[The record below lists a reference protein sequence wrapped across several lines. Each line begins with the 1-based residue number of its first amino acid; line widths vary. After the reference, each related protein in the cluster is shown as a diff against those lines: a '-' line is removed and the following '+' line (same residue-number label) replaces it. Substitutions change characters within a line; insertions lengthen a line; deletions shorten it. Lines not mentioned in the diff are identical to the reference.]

1 MEPAIETT
9 QSPIVHVHKLF
20 ALNFHTKSD
29 CFALYFKKNMIRTG
43 ASCGGP
49 DGAKGLE
56 SAINRIKHF
65 GDEWKDPSKDH
76 DLSGWVRVRLVILYP
91 HTWSFADVDRLLLSF
106 QEKSNLDG
114 KLTIEFFANSCNT
127 ASCHKMIAGL
137 SSPLLPAKI
146 KRIVVKG
153 GLSPNKPS
161 RRREREVF
169 PDPEMCK
176 HALAPILKSTSSCL
190 KCLNMTEI
198 SFDRASFQHVANA
211 LQVTSA
217 NVEFRSCKFDKA
229 ATAMFIKI
237 YTSTTTPLQS
247 LSLTMSKRCI
257 GADGNEF
264 CEPLPIVVEAILGP
278 KSRLARFVFQH
289 HVSLEGGNGYGSTLA
304 NENEFKSI
312 ASALS
317 RTPSLQSLC
326 LLGHL
331 HHERP
336 KAVADMLPKFQNL
349 KEFEL
354 GGDFR
359 WCENN
364 KALLLGAFEAN
375 YSIQK
380 YLLTDDEYETVR
392 RAEMRNR
399 LRLSK
404 IAHAASL
411 MPAVLHSVRFC
422 EHRADIVFD
431 ILRFWFSPSN
441 NVSRS
446 SSLAKQEGSN
456 AKNPKIL

>member
-20 ALNFHTKSD
+20 ALYFHTKAD
-29 CFALYFKKNMIRTG
+29 CFALYSRKNMITTG

-49 DGAKGLE
+49 DGAKSLE
-56 SAINRIKHF
+56 SAINKVNGGEH
-65 GDEWKDPSKDH
+65 KDRMGYSKDH
-76 DLSGWVRVRLVILYP
+76 DLSDFRVRLCIRYP

-106 QEKSNLDG
+106 HEKSHLDG

-127 ASCHKMIAGL
+127 ASFHKMIAGL

-153 GLSPNKPS
+153 GLSPNKPTYFGK
-161 RRREREVF
+161 REVF

-176 HALAPILKSTSSCL
+176 HALAPLLKSTSSRL
-190 KCLNMTEI
+190 KRLSMTEI
-198 SFDRASFQHVANA
+198 SFDQASFQHVANA

-217 NVEFRSCKFDKA
+217 NVEFRCCKFDKA

-237 YTSTTTPLQS
+237 YTSTKTPLQS
-247 LSLTMSKRCI
+247 LSLTMSH

-264 CEPLPIVVEAILGP
+264 CKPLPIVVEAILGP

-289 HVSLEGGNGYGSTLA
+289 HVSLDGGNGYGEDVA

-312 ASALS
+312 VSALWQ
-317 RTPSLQSLC
+317 TTSLQSLC
-326 LLGHL
+326 LLGKL
-331 HHERP
+331 HHGRSSH
-336 KAVADMLPKFQNL
+336 VAEMLTKVKNL

-354 GGDFR
+354 GGDFY
-359 WCENN
+359 WCKGN
-364 KALLLGAFEAN
+364 KELLLGAFEAN

-380 YLLTDDEYETVR
+380 YLLTNDENEKVHR
-392 RAEMRNR
+392 VEMRNR
-399 LRLSK
+399 LRLST

-431 ILRFWFSPSN
+431 ILHFRFSPSN
-441 NVSRS
+441 NVSKS
-446 SSLAKQEGSN
+446 SQEGSN
-456 AKNPKIL
+456 AKKRALD